1 MKKHGLDAY
10 YKKLHKEAIL
20 KSWMISS
27 MIGFSLMIVLS
38 IIFYL
43 MSFNGLLISV
53 ISGLVTIIMS
63 TYVLKTYVFNVSIK
77 TIAHQLDDLGLEERV
92 LTMIE
97 FSEIESLIAQKQ
109 RITAQEKL
117 AHISPKHIGFKH
129 FMRMSLILS
138 LIFGLAVI
146 SVTFSTVAA
155 LNREDNI
162 TNPEEEMTIEEA
174 LIARLIEELRRLVE
188 TAEVR
193 QTLKNEL
200 FFLIDALEARIKLD
214 STLILKVARIEE
226 TRRIILERIAL
237 EKELRTTI
245 VNELILKETTE
256 NLGLALETEDE
267 VTINNSIDTLIEDFL
282 NLSIIEM
289 EAFVEAFEL
298 DIETSIEDAD
308 IKNPSLEQDL
318 RDLVELLKSLIPE
331 TEGDEPEDVSDEVD
345 ELVESILESLEAL
358 TPEEAL
364 EEEIDE
370 TIQETIDALLG
381 NQKPEE
387 PEEPEEEEEEEG
399 EDEPWDPLDQDES
412 EPGENQTV
420 TNPTVIDGLTPYDRV
435 LFEAML
441 ESLRELFESNQIT
454 DEELIN
460 IINNYMNSIEIN

>member
-1 MKKHGLDAY
+1 MKNHGLEAY
-10 YKKLHKEAIL
+10 YKKLHKESIL
-20 KSWMISS
+20 KSLMIAS

-43 MSFNGLLISV
+43 LSYNGLV
-53 ISGLVTIIMS
+53 ISLIFGLLTIIIS
-63 TYVLKTYVFNVSIK
+63 TYIFKTYVFKVSIK
-77 TIAHQLDDLGLEERV
+77 TIANKLDDLGLEERV
-92 LTMIE
+92 LTMVE
-97 FSEIESLIAQKQ
+97 FRDKESLISEKQ
-109 RITAQEKL
+109 RLTAQEKL
-117 AHISPKHIGFKH
+117 ANITPKHIGFKH

-155 LNREDNI
+155 LNKEDNI

-188 TAEVR
+188 TADVR

-200 FFLIDALEARIKLD
+200 NFLIDALEDRIKLD
-214 STLILKVARIEE
+214 DTLILKVARIEE

-237 EKELRTTI
+237 EKEIRTTI
-245 VNELILKETTE
+245 VDELILKETT
-256 NLGLALETEDE
+256 NVLGSALKTEDE
-267 VTINNSIDTLIEDFL
+267 LTITNTINLLIENFL
-282 NLSIIEM
+282 TLTISEM
-289 EAFVEAFEL
+289 QAFVEAFEL

-364 EEEIDE
+364 EEEVDE

-381 NQKPEE
+381 NQEPEE
-387 PEEPEEEEEEEG
+387 PEEPEEEEEEG
-399 EDEPWDPLDQDES
+399 EDDPWDPLDQDDS
-412 EPGENQTV
+412 ETGEGTPV

-435 LFEAML
+435 LYEAML
-441 ESLRELFESNQIT
+441 ESLRALFESNQIT

>member
-1 MKKHGLDAY
+1 MKNHGLEAY
-10 YKKLHKEAIL
+10 YKKLHKESIL
-20 KSWMISS
+20 KSLMIAS

-43 MSFNGLLISV
+43 LSYNGLV
-53 ISGLVTIIMS
+53 ISLIFGLLTIIIS
-63 TYVLKTYVFNVSIK
+63 TYIFKTYVFKVSIK
-77 TIAHQLDDLGLEERV
+77 TIANKLDDLGLEERV
-92 LTMIE
+92 LTMVE
-97 FSEIESLIAQKQ
+97 FRDKESLISEKQ
-109 RITAQEKL
+109 RLTAQEKL
-117 AHISPKHIGFKH
+117 ANITPKHIGFKH

-146 SVTFSTVAA
+146 SVTLSTVAA
-155 LNREDNI
+155 LNKEDNI

-188 TAEVR
+188 TADVR

-200 FFLIDALEARIKLD
+200 NFLIDALEDRIKLD
-214 STLILKVARIEE
+214 NTLILKVARIEE

-237 EKELRTTI
+237 EKEIRTTI
-245 VNELILKETTE
+245 VDELILKETT
-256 NLGLALETEDE
+256 NVLGSALKTEDE
-267 VTINNSIDTLIEDFL
+267 LTIKNTINLLIENFL
-282 NLSIIEM
+282 TLTISEM
-289 EAFVEAFEL
+289 QAFVEAFEL

-387 PEEPEEEEEEEG
+387 PEEPEEEEEEG
-399 EDEPWDPLDQDES
+399 EDDPWDPLDQDDS
-412 EPGENQTV
+412 ETGEGTPV

-435 LFEAML
+435 LYEAML
-441 ESLRELFESNQIT
+441 ESLRALFESNQIT

>member
-53 ISGLVTIIMS
+53 ISFLVTIIIS
-63 TYVLKTYVFNVSIK
+63 SYVLKTYVFNVSIK
-77 TIAHQLDDLGLEERV
+77 TIAHKLDDLGLEERV

-97 FSEIESLIAQKQ
+97 FSEIESLIVQKQ

-117 AHISPKHIGFKH
+117 ANITPKHIGFKH

-155 LNREDNI
+155 LNKEDNTVI
-162 TNPEEEMTIEEA
+162 PEEELTIEEA

-188 TAEVR
+188 TADVR

-200 FFLIDALEARIKLD
+200 NFLIDALEDRIKLD
-214 STLILKVARIEE
+214 DTLILKVARIEE

-237 EKELRTTI
+237 EKEIRTTI
-245 VNELILKETTE
+245 VDELILKETT
-256 NLGLALETEDE
+256 NVLGSALKTEDE
-267 VTINNSIDTLIEDFL
+267 LTITNTINLLIENFL
-282 NLSIIEM
+282 TLTISEM
-289 EAFVEAFEL
+289 QAFVEAFEL

-308 IKNPSLEQDL
+308 IKNSSLEQDL
-318 RDLVELLKSLIPE
+318 RDLVKLLKSLIPE
-331 TEGDEPEDVSDEVD
+331 TEGDEPKDVSDEVD
-345 ELVESILESLEAL
+345 ALVESILESLEVL

-364 EEEIDE
+364 EEEVDE

-381 NQKPEE
+381 NQEPEE
-387 PEEPEEEEEEEG
+387 PEEPEEEEEEG
-399 EDEPWDPLDQDES
+399 EDEPWDPLDQDDS
-412 EPGENQTV
+412 ETGEGTPV

-435 LFEAML
+435 LYEAML
-441 ESLRELFESNQIT
+441 ESLRALFESNQIT